1 MTAQFQFVM
10 RSGPTT
16 GKIFPLEGEEIIVGR
31 DASSGVAI
39 NDAEVSRKHA
49 RLSLQGSAYV
59 IQDLGSTNG
68 TFVNSQRIAATQVL
82 NPGDT
87 VSFGENIVLQYD
99 VAFDPN
105 ATMVASPKTPVTAI
119 PVLKPAPA
127 PAPAPAP
134 VPDPVPGP
142 VPAPAPVYSGQVPVP
157 PPPVAASPVK
167 KRGSKV
173 WIILIIVVVLILCLC
188 VVSPIIADALK
199 MDCVIPFRWLFNI
212 IGPLFGYGGCS

>member
-31 DASSGVAI
+31 DAISGVAI

-68 TFVNSQRIAATQVL
+68 TFVNSQRIATTQVL

-99 VAFDPN
+99 VAFDSN

-119 PVLKPAPA
+119 PALKRAST
-127 PAPAPAP
+127 
-134 VPDPVPGP
+134 P
-142 VPAPAPVYSGQVPVP
+142 VPAPAPVPAPVPVFSGQVPVP

-167 KRGSKV
+167 KGRSKV
-173 WIILIIVVVLILCLC
+173 WIILIIAVVLILCLC

-199 MDCVIPFRWLFNI
+199 MDCVIPFKWLFNI
-212 IGPLFGYGGCS
+212 IGPMFGYGGCS

>member
-16 GKIFPLEGEEIIVGR
+16 GKVFPLEGEEIIVGR

-49 RLSLQGSAYV
+49 RLSLQGPAYV

-68 TFVNSQRIAATQVL
+68 TFVNSQRIATTQVL

-99 VAFDPN
+99 VVFDPN
-105 ATMVASPKTPVTAI
+105 ATMVASPKTPVTPM
-119 PVLKPAPA
+119 PVLKPV
-127 PAPAPAP
+127 PAPAP
-134 VPDPVPGP
+134 VPGP
-142 VPAPAPVYSGQVPVP
+142 VLAPAPVYSGQVPVP
-157 PPPVAASPVK
+157 PPPLQKQGLDHPYHCGCPDFVPL
-167 KRGSKV
+167 RGKPDHCRC
-173 WIILIIVVVLILCLC
+173 IETGLCH
-188 VVSPIIADALK
+188 S
-199 MDCVIPFRWLFNI
+199 IPMAI
-212 IGPLFGYGGCS
+212 

>member
-1 MTAQFQFVM
+1 MTAQFQFVA
-10 RSGPTT
+10 RSGPIA

-49 RLSLQGSAYV
+49 QLSLNGSSYV

-68 TFVNSQRIAATQVL
+68 TFVNRQRITTTQVL

-99 VAFDPN
+99 VAYDPN
-105 ATMVASPKTPVTAI
+105 ATMVTSPRTPVTAV

-127 PAPAPAP
+127 PS
-134 VPDPVPGP
+134 PVPGP
-142 VPAPAPVYSGQVPVP
+142 VPAPAPVFSGQVPVP
-157 PPPVAASPVK
+157 PPPVAATPVK
-167 KRGSKV
+167 KRRSKL
-173 WIILIIVVVLILCLC
+173 WIILIIVVVLIMCLC

-212 IGPLFGYGGCS
+212 LGPMFGYGTCP

>member
-16 GKIFPLEGEEIIVGR
+16 GKVFPLEGEEIIVGR

-49 RLSLQGSAYV
+49 RLSLQGPAYV

-68 TFVNSQRIAATQVL
+68 TFVNSQRIATTQVL

-99 VAFDPN
+99 VVFDPN
-105 ATMVASPKTPVTAI
+105 ATMVASPKTPVTPM
-119 PVLKPAPA
+119 PVLKPVPA
-127 PAPAPAP
+127 
-134 VPDPVPGP
+134 PVPGP

-157 PPPVAASPVK
+157 PPPLPASPVK
-167 KRGSKV
+167 KRGSRV

-199 MDCVIPFRWLFNI
+199 LDCVIPFRWLFNI
-212 IGPLFGYGGCS
+212 IGPIFGYGGCS

>member
-1 MTAQFQFVM
+1 MTAQFNLVM

-49 RLSLQGSAYV
+49 RLILQGSAYV

-68 TFVNSQRIAATQVL
+68 TFVNSQRIATTQVL

-99 VAFDPN
+99 VVFDPN
-105 ATMVASPKTPVTAI
+105 ATMVASPKTPVTPM
-119 PVLKPAPA
+119 PVLKPV
-127 PAPAPAP
+127 PAPAP
-134 VPDPVPGP
+134 VPD
-142 VPAPAPVYSGQVPVP
+142 PAPVYSGQVPVP
-157 PPPVAASPVK
+157 PPPLPASPVK
-167 KRGSKV
+167 KRGSRV

-199 MDCVIPFRWLFNI
+199 LDCVIPFRWLFNI
-212 IGPLFGYGGCS
+212 IGPIFGYGGCS

>member
-16 GKIFPLEGEEIIVGR
+16 GKVFPLEGEEIIVGR

-49 RLSLQGSAYV
+49 RLSLQGPAYV

-68 TFVNSQRIAATQVL
+68 TFVNSQRIATTQVL

-99 VAFDPN
+99 VVFDPN
-105 ATMVASPKTPVTAI
+105 ATMVASPKTPVTPM
-119 PVLKPAPA
+119 PVLKPV
-127 PAPAPAP
+127 PAPAP
-134 VPDPVPGP
+134 VPGP
-142 VPAPAPVYSGQVPVP
+142 VLAPAPVYSGQVPVP
-157 PPPVAASPVK
+157 PPPLPASPVK
-167 KRGSKV
+167 KRGSRV

-199 MDCVIPFRWLFNI
+199 LDCVIPFRWLFNI
-212 IGPLFGYGGCS
+212 IGPIFGYGGCS

>member
-16 GKIFPLEGEEIIVGR
+16 GKVFPLEGEEIIVGR

-49 RLSLQGSAYV
+49 RLSLQGPAYV

-68 TFVNSQRIAATQVL
+68 TFVNSQRIATTQVL

-99 VAFDPN
+99 VVFDPN
-105 ATMVASPKTPVTAI
+105 ATMVASPKTPVTPM
-119 PVLKPAPA
+119 PVLKPV
-127 PAPAPAP
+127 PAPAP
-134 VPDPVPGP
+134 VPGP
-142 VPAPAPVYSGQVPVP
+142 VLAPAPVYSGQVPVP
-157 PPPVAASPVK
+157 PPPLQASPVK
-167 KRGSKV
+167 KRGSRV

-199 MDCVIPFRWLFNI
+199 LDCVIPFRWLFNI
-212 IGPLFGYGGCS
+212 IGPIFGYGGCS

>member
-16 GKIFPLEGEEIIVGR
+16 GKVFPLEGEEIIVGR

-49 RLSLQGSAYV
+49 RLSLQGPAYA

-68 TFVNSQRIAATQVL
+68 TFVNSQRIATTQVL

-99 VAFDPN
+99 VVFDPN
-105 ATMVASPKTPVTAI
+105 ATMVASPKTPVTPMPA
-119 PVLKPAPA
+119 LKPVPA
-127 PAPAPAP
+127 PTPAP
-134 VPDPVPGP
+134 VP
-142 VPAPAPVYSGQVPVP
+142 AQAPVYSGQVPVP
-157 PPPVAASPVK
+157 PPPLSASPVK
-167 KRGSKV
+167 KRGSRV

-188 VVSPIIADALK
+188 VLSPIIADALK
-199 MDCVIPFRWLFNI
+199 LDCVIPFRWLFNI
-212 IGPLFGYGGCS
+212 IGPMFGYGGCS

>member
-127 PAPAPAP
+127 PAPAP
-134 VPDPVPGP
+134 VPGPIRGP